1 MSQKYTEA
9 RKRGNKKWDAA
20 NLDRISLVLP
30 KGRKDI
36 IKLYAEAQGESIN
49 GFIGKAIDEALKR
62 RGWISPD

>member
-36 IKLYAEAQGESIN
+36 IKLYAEAHGESIN
-49 GFIGKAIDEALKR
+49 GFISRTIDEALR
-62 RGWISPD
+62 RGGMIFPD